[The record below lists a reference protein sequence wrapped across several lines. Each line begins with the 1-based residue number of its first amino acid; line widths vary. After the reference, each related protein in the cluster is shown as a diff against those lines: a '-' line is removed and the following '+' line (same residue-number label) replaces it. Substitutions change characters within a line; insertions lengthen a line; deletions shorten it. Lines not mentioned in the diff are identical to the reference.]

1 MEKQCSPQEVTQLLH
16 LWCRGEAEA
25 LDKLVPLVDDELHR
39 RAHRYMMQERA
50 GHPLQTTALINEV
63 YLKLI
68 DTPKVDWQNR
78 AHFFAISAKLMRQVL
93 VQYARSKNSQKRG
106 GKFRQVSLDKA
117 SLFSSRPDANLVELD
132 EALTALAKVDPRK
145 AQVVELRF
153 FGGLSLE
160 EAAEVLKI
168 SADTVWRDWDLA
180 KGWLYREMK
189 HVARKSR

>member
-1 MEKQCSPQEVTQLLH
+1 MEKPCSPQEVTQLLQ
-16 LWCRGEAEA
+16 LWCRGEAAA
-25 LDKLVPLVDDELHR
+25 LDKLVPLVHDELHR
-39 RAHRYMMQERA
+39 RAHRYMMHERA
-50 GHPLQTTALINEV
+50 GHTLQTTALINEV
-63 YLKLI
+63 YLQLI
-68 DTPKVDWQNR
+68 DAPKVDWQDR

-93 VQYARSKNSQKRG
+93 VHYARSKNSQKRS
-106 GKFRQVSLDKA
+106 GKFRQVPLDKA
-117 SLFSSRPDANLVELD
+117 SLFSSRPDANLIGLD
-132 EALTALAKVDPRK
+132 EALTALEKVDPRK

-189 HVARKSR
+189 HAARKT